1 MRKILLT
8 LVAWAFIL
16 TSCERKAY
24 FAFDDVIYVH
34 DFPNEYELGDADT
47 LDVDLIGI
55 RGVKSFGDYLL
66 VSCSEPKGCLSTVS
80 LEDKPKVTNS
90 FLMIGSGPGE
100 VLYRPYISWM
110 SFYEKDGRREGG
122 VYDYTGS
129 FLELDISQDSLSNA
143 YRYLSRSLPTVSGS
157 RYFYV
162 SPNRFL
168 CRRSKGDGS
177 GFERFLVD
185 SLGRECH
192 IASMDYLNEIS
203 SSEQNLLSSS
213 IVIDDKSGTVA
224 EASSYLNV
232 IHLYS
237 LDASRKGFAKTV
249 ALGNRLVDIRDVER
263 QSLDLIP
270 RTYYDVHPYKGF
282 FAALYVGA
290 KMEDFEQGICPHP
303 AIHLFSWT
311 GEPLAKIQL
320 PVNALLFDIDSE
332 NSTIYVVE
340 MVSEK
345 ILRYNLPDICI

>member
-80 LEDKPKVTNS
+80 LEDKTKVTNS

-143 YRYLSRSLPTVSGS
+143 YRYLSRSLPTASGS

-162 SPNRFL
+162 SPNRFFMPAVE
-168 CRRSKGDGS
+168 GGWQ
-177 GFERFLVD
+177 RF
-185 SLGRECH
+185 
-192 IASMDYLNEIS
+192 
-203 SSEQNLLSSS
+203 
-213 IVIDDKSGTVA
+213 
-224 EASSYLNV
+224 
-232 IHLYS
+232 
-237 LDASRKGFAKTV
+237 
-249 ALGNRLVDIRDVER
+249 
-263 QSLDLIP
+263 
-270 RTYYDVHPYKGF
+270 
-282 FAALYVGA
+282 
-290 KMEDFEQGICPHP
+290 
-303 AIHLFSWT
+303 
-311 GEPLAKIQL
+311 
-320 PVNALLFDIDSE
+320 
-332 NSTIYVVE
+332 
-340 MVSEK
+340 
-345 ILRYNLPDICI
+345 

>member
-237 LDASRKGFAKTV
+237 LDASRKGFAKT
-249 ALGNRLVDIRDVER
+249 
-263 QSLDLIP
+263 

-303 AIHLFSWT
+303 SIHLFSWT

-320 PVNALLFDIDSE
+320 PVNALLFDIDAE

-345 ILRYNLPDICI
+345 ILRYNLPDISI

>member
-249 ALGNRLVDIRDVER
+249 ALGNRL
-263 QSLDLIP
+263 

-303 AIHLFSWT
+303 SIHLFSWT

-320 PVNALLFDIDSE
+320 PVNALLFDIDAE

-345 ILRYNLPDICI
+345 ILRYNLPDISI

>member
-1 MRKILLT
+1 MVL
-8 LVAWAFIL
+8 IL
-16 TSCERKAY
+16 TSCEHKDY
-24 FAFDDVIYVH
+24 FAFDDVSFVRN
-34 DFPNEYELGDADT
+34 FPNKYVLGKADT
-47 LDVDLIGI
+47 LDVELIGI
-55 RGVKSFGDYLL
+55 HGVKSFGDYLL

-143 YRYLSRSLPTVSGS
+143 YRYLSRSLPTASGS

-177 GFERFLVD
+177 GFERLLVD

-263 QSLDLIP
+263 QGLDLIP

-303 AIHLFSWT
+303 SIHLFSWT

-320 PVNALLFDIDSE
+320 PVNALLFDIDAE

-345 ILRYNLPDICI
+345 ILRYNLPDISI